1 MPKTN
6 QKIICTHCGT
16 PLSKDHAGP
25 CPSCGKEGRKII
37 AIMNEV
43 ITISE
48 SWQRLRK
55 FYKKNPKI
63 LIAVILITVIS
74 PFLGL
79 FLGGPVGVVIGLAL
93 GTITY
98 FIGPRAKTPVVEKVV
113 EITRG

>member
-1 MPKTN
+1 MTKTN

-25 CPSCGKEGRKII
+25 CPSCGKEGREII
-37 AIMNEV
+37 AIINEV
-43 ITISE
+43 ITISD
-48 SWQRLRK
+48 SMRWQTRRE
-55 FYKKNPKI
+55 FYEKNPKI

-93 GTITY
+93 GTITF
-98 FIGPRAKTPVVEKVV
+98 FISPRAITKVVEKNH
-113 EITRG
+113 GG

>member
-1 MPKTN
+1 
-6 QKIICTHCGT
+6 
-16 PLSKDHAGP
+16 
-25 CPSCGKEGRKII
+25 
-37 AIMNEV
+37 MNEV

-79 FLGGPVGVVIGLAL
+79 FLGRPVGVVIGLAL
-93 GTITY
+93 GTVIY
-98 FIGPRAKTPVVEKVV
+98 FIGPRAKTPVVE
-113 EITRG
+113 ITRG